1 MGVSE
6 EHRNTAMSGLERV
19 HEKLQ
24 EQFSGAFVLPT
35 TKTIP
40 VLNLPWHVES
50 ANSTD
55 HEALG

>member
-1 MGVSE
+1 MCVSE

-24 EQFSGAFVLPT
+24 EQFSGALVLPT
-35 TKTIP
+35 TKTIL
-40 VLNLPWHVES
+40 VLNLPWQAES

-55 HEALG
+55 HAALG